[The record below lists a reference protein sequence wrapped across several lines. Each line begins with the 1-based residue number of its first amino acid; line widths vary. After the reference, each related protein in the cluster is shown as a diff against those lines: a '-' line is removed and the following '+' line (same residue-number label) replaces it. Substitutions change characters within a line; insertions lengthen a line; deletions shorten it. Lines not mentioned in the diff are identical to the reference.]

1 MESYLLTVSDEI
13 QVILSYQMTV
23 YWKKSL
29 LTVVSDNT
37 EKSCTTVFSCKFG
50 VLLENNFAGDT
61 YTAIPATEETTRVFT
76 KINVQG
82 MWYTPCTMV
91 SLSLQNE
98 HCSLI
103 RNTCVWPIR
112 VPSLF
117 TIYSLVCDKNS
128 SLLNSLFAILLMFVY
143 NLYKIT

>member
-13 QVILSYQMTV
+13 HVISRQVTV

-82 MWYTPCTMV
+82 MWYTPHTMV
-91 SLSLQNE
+91 SSSLQNE

-103 RNTCVWPIR
+103 RHTCVWPIC

-128 SLLNSLFAILLMFVY
+128 SLLNFLFAILLMFVY
-143 NLYKIT
+143 NLYKLT